1 MKTKYPV
8 PRLAVV
14 VAAVCALICPAPAAS
29 GADEPQ
35 SAGAWKMQ
43 AAWKGHAKEVLRV
56 TFSPDGKI
64 VASLGADGVV
74 KLWDVSR
81 SKQRAA
87 LRVPRTTIVGLGYG
101 PDGKTLVTVTANGLI
116 KVWDAT
122 TARQKSTVRLAG
134 LRDVVNVGA
143 FASDG
148 KLLATTTGNLGGGPS
163 GEVQLWNVANGKKRG
178 ALPGHEMFTYFLTF
192 SPDGKKLASAGERYL
207 GAEFPTGSATQME
220 VKLWSLSDGKT
231 LCTIPLGG
239 AAAFSPNVKWL
250 ATTCT
255 EGKAIKPI
263 GFTKLW
269 DLDKGKQKAALK
281 GHKSYLTA
289 LAFSSDGKWL
299 ATASADKTVKLWDV
313 ASGKEWATLKGH
325 RGTVNGAAF
334 SSDSR
339 MLVTAGADRTVR
351 LWVAAKPSGDPIHKK

>member
-14 VAAVCALICPAPAAS
+14 VAAVCSLICPAPAAC

-35 SAGAWKMQ
+35 AGGAWKMQ
-43 AAWKGHAKEVLRV
+43 AVWKGHAEEVLRV
-56 TFSPDGKI
+56 AFSPDGTT

-74 KLWDVSR
+74 KLWDVSGT
-81 SKQRAA
+81 KEGAT
-87 LRVPRTTIVGLGYG
+87 LRVPGTAIVGLGYG

-122 TARQKSTVRLAG
+122 TAREKSTVRLAG
-134 LRDVVNVGA
+134 MRDVVNVGA

-148 KLLATTTGNLGGGPS
+148 KFLATTTGNLGGGAS

-178 ALPGHEMFTYFLTF
+178 ALTGHEMFTYFLTF
-192 SPDGKKLASAGERYL
+192 SPDGKTLASAGERYL
-207 GAEFPTGSATQME
+207 GAESPTGSPTQME

-231 LCTIPLGG
+231 LRTMPLGA
-239 AAAFSPNVKWL
+239 AAAFSPDAKLL

-269 DLDKGKQKAALK
+269 DLDKGKEKAALK
-281 GHKSYLTA
+281 GHQSYLTA

-313 ASGKEWATLKGH
+313 AAGKEWATLKGH
-325 RGTVNGAAF
+325 TGTVNGAAF
-334 SSDSR
+334 SSDSC

-351 LWVAAKPSGDPIHKK
+351 LWVVAKPSGDTIHKK